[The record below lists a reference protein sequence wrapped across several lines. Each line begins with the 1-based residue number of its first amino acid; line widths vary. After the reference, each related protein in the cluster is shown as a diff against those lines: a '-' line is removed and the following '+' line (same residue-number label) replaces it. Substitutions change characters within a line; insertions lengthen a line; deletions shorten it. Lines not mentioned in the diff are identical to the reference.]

1 MFRRTAATIRPS
13 AHSAPAPPQQP
24 LTCRASSKEEME
36 GWIDAL
42 MAPMVELAQPNGGP
56 TSSRSGGEGAGVSL
70 GSRKDDADDDDDD
83 EDEEDEE

>member
-1 MFRRTAATIRPS
+1 
-13 AHSAPAPPQQP
+13 
-24 LTCRASSKEEME
+24 ME

-83 EDEEDEE
+83 KDEEDEE